1 MAIECNRCEQMCGL
15 VYLPVAGI
23 PKDHTEPIAGT
34 TPQGLMLQDI
44 RPYCRKNYVEPPA
57 E

>member
-23 PKDHTEPIAGT
+23 PKDHDKAIPGT
-34 TPQGLMLQDI
+34 TPKELTVQDI
-44 RPYCRKNYVEPPA
+44 RPYCRQNYVEPT
-57 E
+57 EE

>member
-34 TPQGLMLQDI
+34 TPQGLTVQDI
-44 RPYCRKNYVEPPA
+44 RPYCRKNYVEPA
-57 E
+57 QE